1 MANAALADKTTAVA
15 VKAMGKSCFMAGENI
30 SHDIGKKDS
39 KSPQTTNKNYAEYGD
54 CRVPTRIQTVQPQSE
69 AISWQI
75 RTSSWYRQQ
84 NRIVSVDRESI

>member
-15 VKAMGKSCFMAGENI
+15 VKAMGKSCFMTGENI

-54 CRVPTRIQTVQPQSE
+54 CRIPTRIQTVQPQSE
-69 AISWQI
+69 A
-75 RTSSWYRQQ
+75 
-84 NRIVSVDRESI
+84 NLLANPHLKLVSPAKPNSERRP